1 MKKTVG
7 FILSAALI
15 FSLEIPVQAE
25 TFYGDEGWRVV
36 FTEEK
41 EMESTFRTSDLN
53 DVIAGMQPG
62 DRVIF
67 SLGLSNENA
76 AETDW
81 YMTNKVLYSLED
93 RSANGATSG
102 GGYTYRLVYTDHT
115 GAETVLFDNDTV
127 GGETVSAAG
136 TDRKSVV

>member
-102 GGYTYRLVYTDHT
+102 GG
-115 GAETVLFDNDTV
+115 
-127 GGETVSAAG
+127 
-136 TDRKSVV
+136 

>member
-41 EMESTFRTSDLN
+41 EMEAPFGHR
-53 DVIAGMQPG
+53 I
-62 DRVIF
+62 
-67 SLGLSNENA
+67 
-76 AETDW
+76 
-81 YMTNKVLYSLED
+81 
-93 RSANGATSG
+93 
-102 GGYTYRLVYTDHT
+102 
-115 GAETVLFDNDTV
+115 
-127 GGETVSAAG
+127 
-136 TDRKSVV
+136 

>member
-81 YMTNKVLYSLED
+81 YMTPGAA
-93 RSANGATSG
+93 RPSARQEQGFTRRP
-102 GGYTYRLVYTDHT
+102 TPCRII
-115 GAETVLFDNDTV
+115 FIWI
-127 GGETVSAAG
+127 
-136 TDRKSVV
+136 R

>member
-62 DRVIF
+62 DRVI
-67 SLGLSNENA
+67 LTMKIKNEDSNA
-76 AETDW
+76 TDW
-81 YMTNKVLYSLED
+81 YMTNKVLDSLEASTKAD
-93 RSANGATSG
+93 ANGGAYS
-102 GGYTYRLVYTDHT
+102 YRLVYQNPR
-115 GAETVLFDNDTV
+115 GARDPFLI
-127 GGETVSAAG
+127 
-136 TDRKSVV
+136 